1 MENNTKRALSVI
13 FAFLLLMSIFPAAAF
28 ANGSAQNGETLVAV
42 SIEAVADF
50 EQSEA
55 SRNGGAETWALMNV
69 ILCVVTF
76 LAAIAALR
84 IRDGRIRTIA
94 ILAAAAALVTTAV
107 TQDFGAHIILADKWT
122 ALMAVYAAGCSALN
136 EMRSSKKPRE

>member
-28 ANGSAQNGETLVAV
+28 ANGSAESGETLVAV
-42 SIEAVADF
+42 SIEAVAEF

-69 ILCVVTF
+69 ILCVVT
-76 LAAIAALR
+76 
-84 IRDGRIRTIA
+84 IA

-107 TQDFGAHIILADKWT
+107 TQNFGTHIILADKWT

-136 EMRSSKKPRE
+136 EMRSSKRPRE